1 MPRYIKIILYFFII
15 LFVVLSFS
23 IFYLSQIG
31 LETKKFNILIS
42 EQVKKY
48 NEDLNL
54 EIEKVKIY
62 ITLDD
67 LTNPK
72 LKISTK
78 EPTLILDNNKI
89 GLKSIS
95 GKIDILSYFKDDFVI
110 EEFEV
115 LTKKNKIKDLI
126 TFASLENPSLIIY
139 NVFIKEGYAN
149 INASLKFDEN
159 GKIANYSFNGQ
170 IKNAKLKYNEKHY
183 FEKINFKFNYE
194 KKDIL
199 IKNASFIYKKIK
211 LISDEILVSDGS
223 KGKKIVNG
231 DIGTEIN
238 KINLKLFK
246 DFYENQF
253 NFINDQEIT
262 FKIENKFSFV
272 LEKDKIKDLKYSSKI
287 DLNNLIIN
295 PEINTLKNYFNNYN
309 NLILLKDNIITL
321 IYENGNLS
329 IDGKA
334 NYSFNKSIDK
344 IEYKINKKKDNY
356 DFFTIINF
364 DNNPIE
370 IKSLNYFK
378 KKNKKSNLKL
388 KGSYN
393 KNNLKFNDII
403 FSEGKNSFKIENL
416 NLNKNF
422 KILSFNKISIN
433 YLNNNNKKNELFIK
447 KKLNYYNINGSS
459 FDLNKI
465 IFDILISDSEKSFL
479 DYFNLKS
486 LSELPVY
493 EDTETL

>member
-1 MPRYIKIILYFFII
+1 MPRYIKILLYFFII

-126 TFASLENPSLIIY
+126 AIASLENPSLIIY

-149 INASLKFDEN
+149 INASLKFDDN
-159 GKIANYSFNGQ
+159 GKIANYSLNGQ

-199 IKNASFIYKKIK
+199 VKNASFIYKKIK

-231 DIGTEIN
+231 NIGTETN

-246 DFYENQF
+246 DFYKNEF
-253 NFINDQEIT
+253 NFINDQEII

-272 LEKDKIKDLKYSSKI
+272 LEKEKIKDLKYSSKI

-295 PEINTLKNYFNNYN
+295 PEINTLNKYFNNYN
-309 NLILLKDNIITL
+309 NSILLKDNLITL

-334 NYSFNKSIDK
+334 KYSFNKSIDK
-344 IEYKINKKKDNY
+344 IEYKINKKKR
-356 DFFTIINF
+356 
-364 DNNPIE
+364 
-370 IKSLNYFK
+370 
-378 KKNKKSNLKL
+378 
-388 KGSYN
+388 
-393 KNNLKFNDII
+393 
-403 FSEGKNSFKIENL
+403 
-416 NLNKNF
+416 
-422 KILSFNKISIN
+422 
-433 YLNNNNKKNELFIK
+433 
-447 KKLNYYNINGSS
+447 
-459 FDLNKI
+459 
-465 IFDILISDSEKSFL
+465 
-479 DYFNLKS
+479 
-486 LSELPVY
+486 
-493 EDTETL
+493 